1 MAERVA
7 DGEKKSLWDNRFVRA
22 AVVTLAV
29 VFGIGVVVKSVS

>member
-7 DGEKKSLWDNRFVRA
+7 DGEKKSLWDNRFVKV

-29 VFGIGVVVKSVS
+29 IFGIGVVVESVS